1 MRTMS
6 ASNVKTKTTISWN
19 DQARKLKQK
28 FATLTDQDLYFEQ
41 GKMEEMIARL
51 QAKVGKS
58 KHEIYQLITKL

>member
-41 GKMEEMIARL
+41 GKMGGNDR
-51 QAKVGKS
+51 KTSGKS
-58 KHEIYQLITKL
+58 RKKQT